1 MKRLLFSLLAAGLVL
16 ISGTV
21 RADDDFGF
29 GDDTGSGSDT
39 VSGGNGTSSGSSSF
53 SLGPVGVKIGGKVQA
68 ELLAFTDTFET
79 ADKLKEGQLGDVFS
93 GALNVAASGSA
104 ADAVINL
111 NLAPVFDGAWTY
123 QSASSPVT
131 IDEAYVRA
139 YFGPVNVEGGIRK
152 LTWGKADS
160 FGPLDVINP
169 LDYTD
174 LTKIS
179 DPMSVKIGRPLVHV
193 SWGIGNFSKLEGMFV
208 PWYQG
213 HRFAMDAGD
222 RWAPSQ
228 VTGLSGAKVSAQL
241 RPAIT
246 EQAMRMLNLAQLMDL
261 NNKMAGELDAYIAAA
276 PTPQK
281 LYSDSDPS
289 KDRSLHYAQAGLR
302 FTTTIASSDF
312 GVQYYYGRLPRP
324 ALNIQ
329 VKPGLITPNDDGATV
344 TVDTDKIKIG
354 LDYNDYHQIGVD
366 YAQVLF
372 GFNVRAEF
380 AANITEDLA
389 GDRGDIYNPSL
400 AWSLGFDRDVIAG
413 INVNFQATESIRLFH
428 DQIGKDPLV
437 IDTEDGKDP
446 TSTRLTLQLSRNF
459 IRDKLQLKA
468 TGLWDI
474 EEKGFLI
481 MPSIAWVQNDVSVEL
496 SGGIFGG
503 DDDGELGQY
512 SDNHFIKAVL
522 TYSF

>member
-1 MKRLLFSLLAAGLVL
+1 V
-16 ISGTV
+16 
-21 RADDDFGF
+21 
-29 GDDTGSGSDT
+29 
-39 VSGGNGTSSGSSSF
+39 
-53 SLGPVGVKIGGKVQA
+53 
-68 ELLAFTDTFET
+68 
-79 ADKLKEGQLGDVFS
+79 
-93 GALNVAASGSA
+93 
-104 ADAVINL
+104 
-111 NLAPVFDGAWTY
+111 
-123 QSASSPVT
+123 
-131 IDEAYVRA
+131 
-139 YFGPVNVEGGIRK
+139 
-152 LTWGKADS
+152 
-160 FGPLDVINP
+160 
-169 LDYTD
+169 
-174 LTKIS
+174 
-179 DPMSVKIGRPLVHV
+179 SVKTGRPLVHV
-193 SWGIGNFSKLEGMFV
+193 SWGIGNFSKLEGVFV
-208 PWYQG
+208 PWFQG

-222 RWAPSQ
+222 RWTPSQ
-228 VTGLSGAKVSAQL
+228 VTGLSGAKVFAQL

-261 NNKMAGELDAYIAAA
+261 NNKMTSELDAYIAAA
-276 PTPQK
+276 PTPQE
-281 LYSDSDPS
+281 LYWDKDPS
-289 KDRSLHYAQAGLR
+289 LYYAQAGLR

-413 INVNFQATESIRLFH
+413 INVNFQAAESIRLFH
-428 DQIGKDPLV
+428 DQIGKDTLA

-446 TSTRLTLQLSRNF
+446 TSTRLTLILSKKFFRDQLE
-459 IRDKLQLKA
+459 LKA

-474 EEKGFLI
+474 EEKGFLV
-481 MPSIAWVQNDVSVEL
+481 MPSIAWIKNDVSVEL
-496 SGGIFGG
+496 GGGIFGG
-503 DDDGELGQY
+503 EEDGELGQY
-512 SDNHFIKAVL
+512 RDNHFIKAVL
-522 TYSF
+522 TYRF